1 MFTFGFI
8 ASTSLCWLF
17 LKVYHNSARMSMI
30 FPTFRKFDKKGGI
43 KMDDKAEIIDEI
55 IEVLKRID
63 KKISSEA

>member
-1 MFTFGFI
+1 
-8 ASTSLCWLF
+8 
-17 LKVYHNSARMSMI
+17 MI
-30 FPTFRKFDKKGGI
+30 FPTFRKFNEKGGV